1 MSDINIPQ
9 LRVRTEFSFRRT
21 FAPANLMAA
30 RLAELNTPA
39 AGIVDGGTWGHVKMA
54 GALEK
59 AGVQPLF
66 GREVPI
72 IVGDMKRTAW
82 VLARDIKG
90 FYEFSSHLEAN
101 PDHAIDLLYN
111 YREALVRF
119 AGGAAGIHQ
128 NEIFDFVDLNPGSGA
143 SARHAIA
150 AMRAGKPLVLTSDV
164 FYPSLQYRDAFGAI
178 ANEER
183 VTAQTVLSMAEM
195 CLQFFP
201 ALTED
206 EFKQAVA
213 NTIVAADMAGG
224 VKLPKAPI
232 IHVEGNLRGRVA
244 ECQIDKLASGRLKSW
259 PEHYQARIEREL
271 AVIEEKGFE
280 SYFIVVADLIDWAK
294 ERMLVG
300 PGRGSSA
307 GSLVCYLLGITEIDP
322 IEHGLLFE
330 RFIDINRSDL
340 PDIDIDFNDKKRDM
354 VFDYL
359 SERYGRDN
367 VARLG
372 NVNTLQPKSVMA
384 RVCEKF
390 GVPDR
395 DRFDLLGS
403 LIVYEGGDE
412 RAGHSLEDTL
422 TQTDAGRAFADK
434 HPAATVLALLE
445 NHASHTG
452 VHAAGVIV
460 CQEPVT
466 HFCTVG
472 ADGIAQI
479 DKPDAESLNL
489 LKIDALG
496 LRTLGIIEDAGVVS
510 GAELFAL
517 KFDDQSVF
525 DVINNRR
532 FSGIFQ
538 FEGGAQRGLSE
549 KIYFDDFRAMDH
561 ATALARPGPLGSG
574 AAHKYIERKAGRESV
589 EYIHAALEPIL
600 NDTFG
605 VILYQEQVM
614 RICHEIG
621 GFDWPTVSK
630 VRKAVSSSKGRE
642 AFDKHWSEFEVGA
655 AKKGLTPRQALEIWE
670 EMRTFG
676 AYGMNRAHTC
686 AYAAISYWC
695 AWMKR
700 YHGLAYAAAALR
712 NAKDDEQTV
721 AMLREMKGEGV
732 SYLAF
737 DAELSGENW
746 SVQNGKL
753 VGGFRNLVGFGP
765 AKSAQAIE
773 ERAAHGQLQPKT
785 LARVEKA
792 KVKFADLYPLQS
804 AYQPIFDC
812 PEDFGCREGS
822 VINFIDQ
829 LPEEGSVLLLG
840 TIKEKRTGDFND
852 PVRVKKRGGKLS
864 RGQTKFIDLML
875 VDDTGGP
882 LMTRLERDE
891 YSKYGRR
898 ADQLEVGDVV
908 MVRGAR
914 VKDFNL
920 VKILGLR
927 CLTRPEIFE

>member
-1 MSDINIPQ
+1 MDVNIPQ
-9 LRVRTEFSFRRT
+9 LRVRTEFTFGKT
-21 FAPANLMAA
+21 FAPVGLVAA
-30 RLAELNTPA
+30 RLAELNTPS
-39 AGIVDGGTWGHVKMA
+39 AGIVDTGTWGHVKA
-54 GALEK
+54 ARAFEEN
-59 AGVQPLF
+59 GVQPMF

-72 IVGDMKRTAW
+72 MLNGMKCIAW

-90 FYEFSSHLEAN
+90 FYEFSSHLEAK

-143 SARHAIA
+143 AARHAIA
-150 AMRAGKPLVLTSDV
+150 AMRAGKPLVLTSDA
-164 FYPSLQYRDAFGAI
+164 FYPSLGYRDAFGAI

-183 VTAQTVLSMAEM
+183 VTAQTILSMPEM

-201 ALTED
+201 HLTEE

-213 NTIVAADMAGG
+213 NTIAAADMACS

-232 IHVEGNLRGRVA
+232 IHVDGNLRGRVA

-259 PEHYQARIEREL
+259 PDHYQARIEREL

-330 RFIDINRSDL
+330 RFIDINRADL

-359 SERYGRDN
+359 SERYGREN

-384 RVCEKF
+384 RVCDKF
-390 GVPDR
+390 CVPDR

-403 LIVYEGGDE
+403 LIVYEGGDA

-422 TQTDAGRAFADK
+422 SSTDVGRAFADK

-479 DKPDAESLNL
+479 DKPDAETLNL

-496 LRTLGIIEDAGVVS
+496 LRTLGIIEDAGVVKS
-510 GAELFAL
+510 EQLFAL
-517 KFDDQSVF
+517 TYDDQQVF

-532 FSGIFQ
+532 FSGVFQ

-574 AAHKYIERKAGRESV
+574 AAHKYIERKAGREPV
-589 EYIHAALEPIL
+589 QYIHASLEPIL
-600 NDTFG
+600 QDTFG

-642 AFDKHWSEFEVGA
+642 AFDKHWPEFEIGA
-655 AKKGLTPRQALEIWE
+655 ARTGMLPRQALELWE

-721 AMLREMKGEGV
+721 AMLREMHAEGV
-732 SYLAF
+732 QYLAF
-737 DAELSGENW
+737 DPKLSGDNW
-746 SVQNGKL
+746 SVQDGKL

-773 ERAAHGQLQPKT
+773 ERNTHGELQPKT
-785 LARVEKA
+785 MARVEKA

-804 AYQPIFDC
+804 AYAPIFAD
-812 PEDFGCREGS
+812 PEAHGCREGS
-822 VINFIDQ
+822 VVNFIDA
-829 LPEEGSVLLLG
+829 LPEEGSVLLIG

-852 PVRVKKRGGKLS
+852 SARVAKRGGKLS
-864 RGQTKFIDLML
+864 RGQTKFIDLMIT
-875 VDDTGGP
+875 DDTGGP
-882 LMTRLERDE
+882 LMTRIERDE
-891 YSKYGRR
+891 FIKLGRR
-898 ADQLEVGDVV
+898 ASELVAGDVV